1 MYKNIYKYDDM
12 KRREHMAV
20 REHVGWYLWTHQLV
34 EVQGEDARDFLDLL
48 CTKMISTLKTG
59 KERYTTILDE
69 NAEIIDDVV
78 VFRLEEQKFWVS
90 TLFAGNLIHWM
101 ASHQGN
107 RKITYK
113 DVTDQYHM
121 YAVQGPDSMEMI
133 NKLTKNPIDE
143 LKFFSFE
150 KNQIEELPVIINRAG
165 FTGEKKGYEIYV
177 AADQADRI
185 EELLHKTGDAMGAV
199 EVTEFQVMA
208 WTLPTEAGF
217 YYMRDLRHTN
227 PLEVG
232 MEKGIG
238 WDKEFIGKEALLKIK
253 EEVPLREMVGFTVDE
268 ADVYIQGR
276 HLGDPGQ
283 AVLVDGEEV
292 GRVYKFVYSY
302 VKDKNIGYILA
313 RKNTLKPGD
322 KIKING
328 YDAEITE
335 KYFL

>member
-177 AADQADRI
+177 AAD
-185 EELLHKTGDAMGAV
+185 
-199 EVTEFQVMA
+199 
-208 WTLPTEAGF
+208 
-217 YYMRDLRHTN
+217 
-227 PLEVG
+227 
-232 MEKGIG
+232 
-238 WDKEFIGKEALLKIK
+238 
-253 EEVPLREMVGFTVDE
+253 
-268 ADVYIQGR
+268 
-276 HLGDPGQ
+276 
-283 AVLVDGEEV
+283 
-292 GRVYKFVYSY
+292 
-302 VKDKNIGYILA
+302 
-313 RKNTLKPGD
+313 
-322 KIKING
+322 
-328 YDAEITE
+328 
-335 KYFL
+335 

>member
-1 MYKNIYKYDDM
+1 MRKLLLICVCTMMVIVSSAQERKLGFGV
-12 KRREHMAV
+12 KAGV
-20 REHVGWYLWTHQLV
+20 AATSLTIPK
-34 EVQGEDARDFLDLL
+34 GE
-48 CTKMISTLKTG
+48 KSQSS
-59 KERYTTILDE
+59 Y
-69 NAEIIDDVV
+69 
-78 VFRLEEQKFWVS
+78 
-90 TLFAGNLIHWM
+90 
-101 ASHQGN
+101 
-107 RKITYK
+107 
-113 DVTDQYHM
+113 
-121 YAVQGPDSMEMI
+121 
-133 NKLTKNPIDE
+133 
-143 LKFFSFE
+143 
-150 KNQIEELPVIINRAG
+150 RAG

-199 EVTEFQVMA
+199 RMSDIIMRYEDYLVHTKHA
-208 WTLPTEAGF
+208 SDNTIAS
-217 YYMRDLRHTN
+217 YMRDLRHTN

-253 EEVPLREMVGFTVDE
+253 EEVPLREMVGFPVDE

-276 HLGDPGQ
+276 HLGGPGQ

>member
-1 MYKNIYKYDDM
+1 MYKNIYKYDDA

-34 EVQGEDARDFLDLL
+34 EVQGEDAQEFLDLL
-48 CTKMISTLKTG
+48 CTKMIATLKVR
-59 KERYTTILDE
+59 KERYTTILNE
-69 NAEIIDDVV
+69 KAEIIDDVV
-78 VFRLEEQKFWVS
+78 VFRLEDQRFWVS
-90 TLFAGNLIHWM
+90 TLFADALIRWM
-101 ASHQGN
+101 AAHQGE
-107 RKITYK
+107 RKVTYK
-113 DVTDQYHM
+113 DVTEQYHM
-121 YAVQGPDSMEMI
+121 YAVQGPDSMEMV
-133 NKLTKNPIDE
+133 NKLVKNPVDD

-150 KNQIEELPVIINRAG
+150 RNQIEELQVMINRAG

-177 AADQADRI
+177 EADQAERM
-185 EELLHKTGDAMGAV
+185 EELLRKTGAAMDAV

-238 WDKEFIGKEALLKIK
+238 WEKEFIGKDALQQIQ
-253 EEVPLREMVGFTVDE
+253 EEGPKREMVGFTVDE
-268 ADVYIQGR
+268 ADIYIQGR
-276 HLGDPGQ
+276 HLGGPGQ
-283 AVLVDGEEV
+283 EVIVDGEEV
-292 GRVYKFVYSY
+292 GRVYKIVYGY

-313 RKNTLKPGD
+313 KKGALKAGD
-322 KIKING
+322 KIKIHG